1 MRTHC
6 QNLARGMAYNLFRHR
21 AQEEF
26 LNACDPARLKSTREP
41 PFCTRKFLQ
50 QAICSL
56 KNVEYRETTETTT
69 AEFPFLLNTGRTL
82 YQFNAGTMTS
92 RTRNRDF
99 RPEDLLDISPSDARK
114 LRLRDGERVQLRSRY
129 GSARLPIRI
138 SEVVRSGE
146 VFATFHTPEV
156 FLNLVTSSER
166 DGITGTPEYKRTS
179 VRIEKIS

>member
-1 MRTHC
+1 M
-6 QNLARGMAYNLFRHR
+6 LA
-21 AQEEF
+21 
-26 LNACDPARLKSTREP
+26 
-41 PFCTRKFLQ
+41 
-50 QAICSL
+50 L

-69 AEFPFLLNTGRTL
+69 AKFPFLLNTGRTL

-129 GSARLPIRI
+129 GSARLPVRI

-146 VFATFHTPEV
+146 VFATFHTPEA
-156 FLNLVTSSER
+156 FLNLVTSAER